1 MRSFRVLTWTEYIT
15 ILPTIYVI
23 MATVLVVDDEHG
35 VAELF
40 DAILTDRGHRVLTAI
55 NGKHG
60 LEVLAQES
68 ADLVFLDF
76 MMPEMGASVMLE
88 VMMADLV
95 WQKIPVVI
103 MSVLP
108 EKIIAMRC
116 SGYVGVLK
124 KPFRVSQVEDLTER
138 LKT

>member
-1 MRSFRVLTWTEYIT
+1 
-15 ILPTIYVI
+15 
-23 MATVLVVDDEHG
+23 MATILVVDDEYG

-40 DAILTDRGHRVLTAI
+40 DALLTEKGHRVLTAT
-55 NGKHG
+55 NGKRG
-60 LEVLAQES
+60 LEVLAQER

-76 MMPEMGASVMLE
+76 MMPVMGAAVMLKL
-88 VMMADLV
+88 MMADPI

-116 SGYVGVLK
+116 SGYAGILE
-124 KPFRVSQVEDLTER
+124 KPFRFSQVDDLIER
-138 LKT
+138 LRGTSA